1 MESLESKLDRLPAEQ
16 RREVEDFVDFLI
28 QRAEGIHVTVQ
39 VASHDAPPATKS
51 VAPPLITPDPVAAE
65 EPAVSPS
72 RAGEPPAAALPVH
85 EAEPSA
91 AIREIS
97 TGDAK
102 DTPDG
107 FLDYGLFEK
116 AAPAPLPPSPADE
129 AVKKVKMKLIKKSEQ
144 APTNQLLD
152 WID

>member
-1 MESLESKLDRLPAEQ
+1 MSPSR
-16 RREVEDFVDFLI
+16 
-28 QRAEGIHVTVQ
+28 
-39 VASHDAPPATKS
+39 SHPMMLTPATKS

-72 RAGEPPAAALPVH
+72 REGEPPAAALPVH

-116 AAPAPLPPSPADE
+116 AAPAPLPPPLRTRPL
-129 AVKKVKMKLIKKSEQ
+129 KK
-144 APTNQLLD
+144 
-152 WID
+152 